1 MCGRFTLSTDIKTLI
16 NVFQLKEDI
25 FDYIPRYNIAPGQD
39 IHVIIREEDS
49 RKLRLM
55 KWGLIPGWA
64 REAKIGYKM
73 INARFETIDTKPAYK
88 GQYQHRR
95 CLIPADGFYEWSKK
109 DKTRQP
115 FRITLPGGIL
125 FAFAGIWDRWIS
137 PQGNIVYSCSLIT
150 APANEYLKEIHERMP
165 VILDREQDYETW
177 LAPADTST
185 LKGLL
190 GTYRGKME
198 IYPVSSL
205 VNSPKYDHPGL
216 IQRSTVK

>member
-73 INARFETIDTKPAYK
+73 INAGLRQLTQSPPI
-88 GQYQHRR
+88 
-95 CLIPADGFYEWSKK
+95 K
-109 DKTRQP
+109 DH
-115 FRITLPGGIL
+115 F
-125 FAFAGIWDRWIS
+125 S
-137 PQGNIVYSCSLIT
+137 T
-150 APANEYLKEIHERMP
+150 AA
-165 VILDREQDYETW
+165 
-177 LAPADTST
+177 A
-185 LKGLL
+185 
-190 GTYRGKME
+190 
-198 IYPVSSL
+198 
-205 VNSPKYDHPGL
+205 
-216 IQRSTVK
+216 

>member
-1 MCGRFTLSTDIKTLI
+1 LCGRFTLSTDIKTLI

-88 GQYQHRR
+88 GPFQHRR

-109 DKTRQP
+109 DKTRKP